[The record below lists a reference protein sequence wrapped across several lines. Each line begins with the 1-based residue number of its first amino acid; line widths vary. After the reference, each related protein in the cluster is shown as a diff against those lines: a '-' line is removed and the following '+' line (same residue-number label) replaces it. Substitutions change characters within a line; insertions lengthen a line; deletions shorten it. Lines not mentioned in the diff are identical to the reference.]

1 MKKSIIATT
10 MVLAS
15 ATAFSA
21 SALDMKVI
29 PLEGAAWVEV
39 HNGGTPVQGATVM
52 VDGSSYVTP
61 ANGLLFIRISDDED
75 DRYIF
80 TAEDAA
86 GNSVSKT
93 RMVFAG

>member
-21 SALDMKVI
+21 SALDMNVI

-39 HNGGTPVQGATVM
+39 HNGGNPVQGATVT
-52 VDGSSYVTP
+52 VDGNSYVTP
-61 ANGLLFIRISDDED
+61 ASGLLFVRISDDED
-75 DRYIF
+75 DRYVF
-80 TAEDAA
+80 TAQDSS
-86 GNSVSKT
+86 GNKVSKT
-93 RMVFAG
+93 RLVYKD